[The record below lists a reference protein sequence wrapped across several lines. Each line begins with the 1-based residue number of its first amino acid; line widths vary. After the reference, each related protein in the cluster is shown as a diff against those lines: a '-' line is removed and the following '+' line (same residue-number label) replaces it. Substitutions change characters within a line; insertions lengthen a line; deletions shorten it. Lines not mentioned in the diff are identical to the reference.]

1 MMAKNTKPKADAR
14 KRGDSWRALRHYNYR
29 ILYPANALSN
39 IGTWAQRIAQDWLV
53 LELTNNDA
61 IILGFVT
68 ALQFLPSLLLSLWG
82 GLLADRFDKRKL
94 MYLTNIGG
102 GLSSA
107 LLGILVITGMV
118 EIWHVFALAF
128 IVGVFSAID
137 APIRIAFNSELVTKE
152 DLPNAVSL
160 NSANFNV
167 GRLIGPA
174 ASGFLIA
181 AFGTGP
187 SFLINSLTYVAII
200 VALTRMRVGEL
211 NRTQKPDR
219 GASLGEA
226 FSYVLKNRN
235 IAIVMLTVFFATTFG
250 LNYQIFMAV
259 MATTEFGKGPAEFG
273 ALGSILAIGSLTG
286 AILAARLEHL
296 RRPSVIALGAIGF
309 GLALTTIAFA
319 PTYGM
324 FALGLP
330 FGGAI
335 ALLTLVSANSYVQT
349 STKPALRGRVMGIYL
364 LIFMG
369 GTPLGSPLIG
379 FMADLI
385 GIRYTIFACG
395 LLVVTGALVSLMLLR
410 SAKLDKAGGVEPPS
424 DTSAINV
431 VAR

>member
-1 MMAKNTKPKADAR
+1 MMAKNAKPKADAR
-14 KRGDSWRALRHYNYR
+14 ERGDSWRALKHYNYR
-29 ILYPANALSN
+29 ILFPANALSN

-53 LELTNNDA
+53 LELTDNNA
-61 IILGFVT
+61 VILGIVT

-107 LLGILVITGMV
+107 LLGILVITGVV
-118 EIWHVFALAF
+118 E
-128 IVGVFSAID
+128 ID

-235 IAIVMLTVFFATTFG
+235 IAIVMFTVFFATTFG

-259 MATTEFGKGPAEFG
+259 MATEEFGKGPAEFG

-296 RRPSVIALGAIGF
+296 RRPSVIAVGTIGF

-395 LLVVTGALVSLMLLR
+395 LVVVTGALISLMLLR
-410 SAKLDKAGGVEPPS
+410 SAKLDKAGGVEPSS